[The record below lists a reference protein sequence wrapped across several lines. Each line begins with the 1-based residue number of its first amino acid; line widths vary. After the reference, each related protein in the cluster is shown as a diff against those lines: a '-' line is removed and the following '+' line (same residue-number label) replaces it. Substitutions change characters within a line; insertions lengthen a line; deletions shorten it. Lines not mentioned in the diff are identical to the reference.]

1 VRSSFIVVFVCLL
14 TLMTKASYGQF
25 SQKDERKAEKRK
37 KINALIRQAEEGTLV
52 YTKHSV
58 FGFQARSNGYGLFY
72 ELGTAK
78 TPLKNNLYRFDLTE
92 IKHPKEN
99 KFQNLSNPF
108 LFISNPYIY
117 GKVNNFYQA
126 SFSVGQ
132 QRLLGQKGNKNGVA
146 VSLLYHGG
154 VSLGLLKPYYVEV
167 EDPNGPNTKFI
178 KYSSQDSILF
188 LGPAIMGAGGFW
200 RGWNELKLKPGGFV
214 KSSLRFDYGRF
225 NEVVSALEI
234 GCSAEYFAGNVP
246 IMALQKNKSLFF
258 QAHIAL
264 VFGRRK

>member
-1 VRSSFIVVFVCLL
+1 MKAQVSF
-14 TLMTKASYGQF
+14 GQNA
-25 SQKDERKAEKRK
+25 QKEERKAEKRK

-58 FGFQARSNGYGLFY
+58 FGLQARSNGYGLFY

-78 TPLKNNLYRFDLTE
+78 SPLKNNLYRFDLTE
-92 IKHPKEN
+92 IKHEKEN

-117 GKVNNFYQA
+117 GKANNFYQA
-126 SFSVGQ
+126 SFSIGQ
-132 QRLLGQKGNKNGVA
+132 QRLFGQKGNKNGVA

-154 VSLGLLKPYYVEV
+154 ISMGLLKPYYVEV

-178 KYSSQDSILF
+178 KYTPHDSILF

-200 RGWNELKLKPGGFV
+200 RGWNELKIRPGGFV

-234 GCSAEYFAGNVP
+234 GCSAAYFSGKVP
-246 IMALQKNKSLFF
+246 IMALQKNRSLFL
-258 QAHIAL
+258 QTHIAL